1 MEKEK
6 VLVVF
11 GGKSAEH
18 DISIITGLQV
28 LKNINR
34 EKYDVFPLYVS
45 RDGAMLFGKK
55 LENYETYVNFNKK
68 SFKQVAFKPGEK
80 NIYIQ
85 SAFALRKSFEV
96 SCAVL
101 CLHGL
106 NGEDGTVQGVF
117 ELSTIPYT
125 SASVMSSAICMDKII
140 MKDVLVANKIETPLY
155 HSFSK
160 TDYYLETERI
170 LEETETA
177 LSLYENSCFVKPANL
192 GSSIGI
198 SKCETKEQL
207 EEAIEIAASY
217 DERIIVEKAIENAVE
232 VNCAVL
238 GNSDYQEV
246 SALEYPKSWS
256 SFLSF
261 DEKYIARNNAQT
273 NSKKEPKKLSQSVE
287 QQIQEISKKA
297 FKVFDCSGV
306 VRIDF
311 LVDKKQ
317 NKIYLNELNS
327 IPGSLAF
334 YLFKDQGYTFEKLI
348 TRLIELA
355 KTKMETKLSNK
366 YSYSSNALANFGKGS
381 KMNKY
386 TK

>member
-1 MEKEK
+1 
-6 VLVVF
+6 
-11 GGKSAEH
+11 
-18 DISIITGLQV
+18 
-28 LKNINR
+28 
-34 EKYDVFPLYVS
+34 
-45 RDGAMLFGKK
+45 
-55 LENYETYVNFNKK
+55 
-68 SFKQVAFKPGEK
+68 
-80 NIYIQ
+80 
-85 SAFALRKSFEV
+85 
-96 SCAVL
+96 
-101 CLHGL
+101 
-106 NGEDGTVQGVF
+106 
-117 ELSTIPYT
+117 
-125 SASVMSSAICMDKII
+125 
-140 MKDVLVANKIETPLY
+140 
-155 HSFSK
+155 
-160 TDYYLETERI
+160 
-170 LEETETA
+170 
-177 LSLYENSCFVKPANL
+177 
-192 GSSIGI
+192 GI
-198 SKCETKEQL
+198 SKCETKQQL

-246 SALEYPKSWS
+246 SSLEYPKSWS

-261 DEKYIARNNAQT
+261 DEKYIARNNAQA

>member
-1 MEKEK
+1 MKKEK

-34 EKYDVFPLYVS
+34 EKYEVFPLYVS
-45 RDGAMLFGKK
+45 REGEMFFGKK
-55 LENYETYVNFNKK
+55 LKNYETYVNFNKK
-68 SFKQVAFKPGEK
+68 TFKKVAFKPGEK

-85 SAFALRKSFEV
+85 SSFALRKSFEV

-106 NGEDGTVQGVF
+106 NGEDGTVQGIF

-125 SASVMSSAICMDKII
+125 SANVMSSAICMDKII

-170 LEETETA
+170 LEETEKA

-198 SKCETKEQL
+198 SKCETKQQL

-246 SALEYPKSWS
+246 SSLEYPKSWS

-261 DEKYIARNNAQT
+261 NEKYIARNNAQT
-273 NSKKEPKKLSQSVE
+273 SSKKEPKKLGQAVE
-287 QQIQEISKKA
+287 QQIQEIAKKA
-297 FKVFDCSGV
+297 FKIFDCSGV

>member
-1 MEKEK
+1 MKKEK

-34 EKYDVFPLYVS
+34 EKYEVFPLYVS
-45 RDGAMLFGKK
+45 REGEMFFGKK

-68 SFKQVAFKPGEK
+68 TFKQVAFKPGEK

-85 SAFALRKSFEV
+85 SAFAFRKSFKV

-198 SKCETKEQL
+198 SKCETKQQL

-246 SALEYPKSWS
+246 SSLEYPKSWS

-261 DEKYIARNNAQT
+261 NEKYIARNNAQT
-273 NSKKEPKKLSQSVE
+273 NSKKEPKKLSKAVE
-287 QQIQEISKKA
+287 QQIQEIAKKA
-297 FKVFDCSGV
+297 FKIFDCSGV

>member
-1 MEKEK
+1 MKKEK

-34 EKYDVFPLYVS
+34 EKYEVFPLYVS
-45 RDGAMLFGKK
+45 REGEMFFGKK

-68 SFKQVAFKPGEK
+68 TFKKVSFKLGEK

-85 SAFALRKSFEV
+85 SSFVLRKSFEV

-106 NGEDGTVQGVF
+106 NGEDGTVQGIF

-155 HSFSK
+155 HSLSK
-160 TDYYLETERI
+160 TDYYIETERI
-170 LEETETA
+170 LEETEKA

-198 SKCETKEQL
+198 SKCETKQQL

-246 SALEYPKSWS
+246 SSLEYPKSWS

-261 DEKYIARNNAQT
+261 NEKYIARNNAQT
-273 NSKKEPKKLSQSVE
+273 NSKKEPKKLSKAVE
-287 QQIQEISKKA
+287 KQIQEIAKKA
-297 FKVFDCSGV
+297 FRIFDCSGV

>member
-45 RDGAMLFGKK
+45 RDGEMLFGKK
-55 LENYETYVNFNKK
+55 LENYETYVDFNKK
-68 SFKQVAFKPGEK
+68 NFKCVAFRPGSK

-85 SAFALRKSFEV
+85 SVGSLRKAFEV
-96 SCAVL
+96 SCVVL

-106 NGEDGTVQGVF
+106 NGEDGTVQGIF
-117 ELSTIPYT
+117 ELSSIPYT
-125 SASVMSSAICMDKII
+125 SAGVMSSAICMDKII

-160 TDYYLETERI
+160 TDYYLETEKT
-170 LEETETA
+170 LEQTENV

-198 SKCETKEQL
+198 SKCETREQL

-217 DERIIVEKAIENAVE
+217 DERIIVERAVENAIE

-238 GNSDYQEV
+238 GNADYQEA
-246 SALEYPKSWS
+246 SSLEYPKSWS

-273 NSKKEPKKLSQSVE
+273 NLKKETKKLSRSVE
-287 QQIQEISKKA
+287 MQIQEIAKRA
-297 FKVFDCSGV
+297 FKIFDCSGV

-334 YLFKDQGYTFEKLI
+334 YLFKEQGYSFEKLI
-348 TRLIELA
+348 TRLIEFA

-366 YSYSSNALANFGKGS
+366 YSYSSNALANFGKGN

>member
-1 MEKEK
+1 MKKEK

-34 EKYDVFPLYVS
+34 EKYEVFPLYVS
-45 RDGAMLFGKK
+45 REGEMFFGKK

-68 SFKQVAFKPGEK
+68 TFKKVAFKLGEK

-85 SAFALRKSFEV
+85 SSFALRKSFEV

-106 NGEDGTVQGVF
+106 NGEDGTVQGIF

-170 LEETETA
+170 LEETEKA

-198 SKCETKEQL
+198 SKCETKQQL

-217 DERIIVEKAIENAVE
+217 DERIIVEKAIENVVE

-246 SALEYPKSWS
+246 SSLEYPKSWS

-261 DEKYIARNNAQT
+261 NEKYIARNNAQA
-273 NSKKEPKKLSQSVE
+273 NSKKEPKKLSKAVE
-287 QQIQEISKKA
+287 QQIQEIAKKA
-297 FKVFDCSGV
+297 FKIFDCSGV

>member
-18 DISIITGLQV
+18 DISIISGLQV

-34 EKYDVFPLYVS
+34 NKFDVFPIYIS
-45 RDGAMLFGKK
+45 RDGEMFFGKK
-55 LENYETYVNFNKK
+55 LENLETYANFNAKK
-68 SFKQVAFKPGEK
+68 FKKVAFCAGSNK
-80 NIYIQ
+80 IYIEKFGVFQ
-85 SAFALRKSFEV
+85 KSFEV

-106 NGEDGTVQGVF
+106 NGEDGTVQGIF
-117 ELSTIPYT
+117 ELSQIPYT
-125 SASVMSSAICMDKII
+125 SANVLSSAICMDKII
-140 MKDVLVANKIETPLY
+140 MKDVLNANKILTPKHTSLT
-155 HSFSK
+155 K
-160 TDYYLETERI
+160 TDFYLETEK
-170 LEETETA
+170 T
-177 LSLYENSCFVKPANL
+177 LSKIEKSLKLYENSCFVKPANL

-198 SKCETKEQL
+198 SKCGTREEL
-207 EEAIEIAASY
+207 EDAIEIAAGY
-217 DERIIVEKAIENAVE
+217 DERIIVERAVGNAIE

-261 DEKYIARNNAQT
+261 DEKYISRNNAENKT
-273 NSKKEPKKLSQSVE
+273 KNKETKLSA
-287 QQIQEISKKA
+287 EIESAVKEVARKA
-297 FKVFDCSGV
+297 FKIFNCSGV

-311 LVDKKQ
+311 LVDSETGE
-317 NKIYLNELNS
+317 IYLNELNS

-334 YLFKDQGYTFEKLI
+334 YLFKEQGLSFEKI
-348 TRLIELA
+348 ISKLIELA
-355 KTKMETKLSNK
+355 KTKLKSKLENK
-366 YSYSSNALANFGKGS
+366 YSYSSNALANFGQGS